1 MNESV
6 DTNDNYDILKQLT
19 NEMQK
24 KFNKY
29 WSQCNILLVIA
40 SILDPRSKLIFIE
53 FYYQMAFD
61 AEESKKKIDDIR
73 TCLYKFYNEYAD
85 TTRVQPSIGSSE
97 LAAGFDGQKDI
108 NLVSTFNLSKVKFG
122 MDFVQFKNQSS
133 SKRPKRSELDSYL
146 DDDVLSDLKDKQFD
160 ILTWWKSN
168 AVIYPILSRM
178 ARDILAILV
187 STVSSES
194 AFSTGGRVVDQYR
207 SSLSPSTVEA
217 LACTQDWLREEY
229 DEGI

>member
-1 MNESV
+1 MFVE
-6 DTNDNYDILKQLT
+6 L
-19 NEMQK
+19 
-24 KFNKY
+24 
-29 WSQCNILLVIA
+29 
-40 SILDPRSKLIFIE
+40 P
-53 FYYQMAFD
+53 
-61 AEESKKKIDDIR
+61 
-73 TCLYKFYNEYAD
+73 D

-229 DEGI
+229 DEDLNAFVSASNGLDLGLGSEYIFSNPDLYPILRKIGGFFTDSNL